1 MIIIIN
7 WYFVSYPSGKTF
19 EVVSC
24 SEGCDFVQYAAL
36 EKQRLNTIMF
46 LASEVW
52 LHLGGG

>member
-1 MIIIIN
+1 MIIVIN
-7 WYFVSYPSGKTF
+7 WSFVSYQSGKTF